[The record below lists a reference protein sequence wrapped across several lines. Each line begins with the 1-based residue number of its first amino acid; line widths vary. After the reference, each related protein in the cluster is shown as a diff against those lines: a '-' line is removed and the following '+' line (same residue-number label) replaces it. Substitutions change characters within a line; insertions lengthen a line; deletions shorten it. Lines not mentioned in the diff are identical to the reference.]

1 MSKPNFKFD
10 IGDVVFYAKKDK
22 IVCAGIVT
30 KQNQNEVKENYYE
43 NYYEIND
50 NINLYESDLYETKQD
65 VLLNQL
71 FKNKP
76 NIGKLYDEVIKSII
90 KRNDDICEYLFSD
103 NKKVDNIII
112 NTMPFELTV
121 QVDFDDRGNYR
132 VVNKTFDKLRIRKY
146 KNDVTFYAYEFIPVN
161 DIDFSNIITANSIIR
176 PYPVEL
182 DINEI
187 LEEHIKGITE

>member
-1 MSKPNFKFD
+1 MSKKGFKYN
-10 IGDVVFYAKKDK
+10 IGDVLFYIKD
-22 IVCAGIVT
+22 VPCAGIVT
-30 KQNQNEVKENYYE
+30 DRCATDCEEYNISKIYYTL
-43 NYYEIND
+43 NND
-50 NINLYESDLYETKQD
+50 INLYEEDLYKTKQD
-65 VLLNQL
+65 ALLNQL
-71 FKNKP
+71 FNNKP
-76 NIGKLYDEVIKSII
+76 NIGKLYDEVVKSVI

-112 NTMPFELTV
+112 NIMPFEQPV
-121 QVDFDDRGNYR
+121 QVDCDDRGNYR
-132 VVNKTFDKLRIRKY
+132 VVHKTFDKLRIRKY
-146 KNDVTFYAYEFIPVN
+146 NNDVTFYAYEFIPVN

>member
-1 MSKPNFKFD
+1 MSKKDFKYN
-10 IGDVVFYAKKDK
+10 IGDVLFYIKD
-22 IVCAGIVT
+22 VPCAGIVT
-30 KQNQNEVKENYYE
+30 DRCETDSDEDYTSERYYTL
-43 NYYEIND
+43 NND
-50 NINLYESDLYETKQD
+50 INLYESDLYETKQD
-65 VLLNQL
+65 ALLNQL
-71 FKNKP
+71 FNNKP
-76 NIGKLYDEVIKSII
+76 NIGKLYDEVVKSII

-121 QVDFDDRGNYR
+121 QVDCDDRGNYR
-132 VVNKTFDKLRIRKY
+132 VVHKTFDKLRIRKY
-146 KNDVTFYAYEFIPVN
+146 KTEVTFYAYEFIQVN
-161 DIDFSNIITANSIIR
+161 DIDFSNTITANSIIR